1 MAEKKQSIGAL
12 WIKQVN
18 GKQLLSGSVEIEGKT
33 VKISC
38 WANDYKKEDKHPDYK
53 IYLDTYEKPAANNT
67 ASAGKVTDKTEVV
80 DKFYNDVEKTIIKD
94 DLPF

>member
-18 GKQLLSGSVEIEGKT
+18 GKQLLSGSVEIDGKT

-67 ASAGKVTDKTEVV
+67 ASTGKITDTSNSINEK
-80 DKFYNDVEKTIIKD
+80 NDS
-94 DLPF
+94 LPF